1 MGRRDHRSSGTPPAA
16 SSQCEPGHDVRLV
29 TVATAFGRA
38 VILVLALSVV
48 PSCGT
53 SGTST
58 RTTSQSLVRAPTGS
72 IYLAREPDAWNL
84 NEARDPRPGGPLA
97 QVEPSLDWYAEY
109 ERFPDPSH
117 SLRVRLSGHGV
128 AGPRLQQEL
137 RGFNFERAR
146 EASWPAVRGR
156 SSDPT
161 GPEVILL
168 AVAEDYT
175 VMALS
180 YELDADQMTQWSRS
194 LQPVDESE
202 WVARG
207 GVVER

>member
-1 MGRRDHRSSGTPPAA
+1 
-16 SSQCEPGHDVRLV
+16 LV

-38 VILVLALSVV
+38 VFVVLALSVV
-48 PSCGT
+48 ASCGT

-58 RTTSQSLVRAPTGS
+58 RTTNHSLAQGPTAS
-72 IYLAREPDAWNL
+72 IYLAGEPDAWIL
-84 NEARDPRPGGPLA
+84 KEARNPRPGGPLA

-128 AGPRLQQEL
+128 ASPTLQQEL
-137 RGFNFERAR
+137 KGFSFETAR

-156 SSDPT
+156 STDPT

-168 AVAEDYT
+168 TVADDYT
-175 VMALS
+175 VMELS
-180 YELDADQMTQWSRS
+180 YELDADQLIQWSRS
-194 LQPVDESE
+194 LQPADESE

>member
-1 MGRRDHRSSGTPPAA
+1 M
-16 SSQCEPGHDVRLV
+16 RLV
-29 TVATAFGRA
+29 TGATAVERA
-38 VILVLALSVV
+38 VLVVLALSVV
-48 PSCGT
+48 TSCGT
-53 SGTST
+53 PGTST
-58 RTTSQSLVRAPTGS
+58 RTTSQSLARGPTAS
-72 IYLAREPDAWNL
+72 IYLASEPDAWKL
-84 NEARDPRPGGPLA
+84 KEARNPRPGGPLS

-109 ERFPDPSH
+109 ERFPDRNH

-128 AGPRLQQEL
+128 ASPTLQQEL
-137 RGFNFERAR
+137 KGFNFETAR
-146 EASWPAVRGR
+146 EASWPAVPGR

-180 YELDADQMTQWSRS
+180 YKLDADQLIQWSRS

>member
-1 MGRRDHRSSGTPPAA
+1 
-16 SSQCEPGHDVRLV
+16 LV
-29 TVATAFGRA
+29 TVAATFGRA
-38 VILVLALSVV
+38 VFVVLALSVV
-48 PSCGT
+48 ASCGNL
-53 SGTST
+53 GTST
-58 RTTSQSLVRAPTGS
+58 RTTSQSLVRGPTGS
-72 IYLAREPDAWNL
+72 IYLAREPDAWML
-84 NEARDPRPGGPLA
+84 KDARDPRPSGPLA

-109 ERFPDPSH
+109 ERFPDPSQ
-117 SLRVRLSGHGV
+117 SQRVRLSGHGV
-128 AGPRLQQEL
+128 ASPALQEEL
-137 RGFNFERAR
+137 KGFNFQTAR
-146 EASWPAVRGR
+146 EASWPVVPGR

-180 YELDADQMTQWSRS
+180 YELDADKMTQWSRS
-194 LQPVDESE
+194 LQPADESE